1 MQMKMHMKIYRNIIT
16 AVTAALAF
24 HAACAQ
30 TTQRLTATKANDYA
44 LVYTLPRTALEITL
58 EGEITLKEPGEF
70 YKYAKKYLNADSPV
84 TAESRTATLKSA
96 AITPAGVPD
105 PEQRY
110 AVQFKGGTAPFIYLT
125 PEGLPLAFN
134 TDRIPAADA
143 PQLPVARAAA
153 PTPLETPAARQVIS
167 EEMLQSQSAAKRA
180 ELAAR
185 AIFDIRATRSDLI
198 SGQADNMPPDGKSL
212 QLMLDNL
219 QAQEEALEAMFMGTT
234 KTWTVVTTVT
244 VTPDDDIDHEVI
256 ARLSALD
263 GFVGTDNLSGAPV
276 YLDLTVTERGELPV
290 NDKGEP
296 LPFPKNG
303 FPYCIPGSTAVKVS
317 FDGRAIA
324 SSEQPMAQFGMVYG
338 LAANSLT
345 DKKAPR
351 FVIFDP
357 ATGAFLE
364 SGPVVEE

>member
-1 MQMKMHMKIYRNIIT
+1 
-16 AVTAALAF
+16 
-24 HAACAQ
+24 
-30 TTQRLTATKANDYA
+30 
-44 LVYTLPRTALEITL
+44 
-58 EGEITLKEPGEF
+58 
-70 YKYAKKYLNADSPV
+70 
-84 TAESRTATLKSA
+84 
-96 AITPAGVPD
+96 
-105 PEQRY
+105 
-110 AVQFKGGTAPFIYLT
+110 
-125 PEGLPLAFN
+125 
-134 TDRIPAADA
+134 
-143 PQLPVARAAA
+143 
-153 PTPLETPAARQVIS
+153 
-167 EEMLQSQSAAKRA
+167 MLQSQSAAKRA

-303 FPYCIPGSTAVKVS
+303 FPYCIPGTTAVKVS
-317 FDGRAIA
+317 FDGRTIA
-324 SSEQPMAQFGMVYG
+324 SAEQPMAQFGMVYG

-364 SGPVVEE
+364 SGPVGEE

>member
-125 PEGLPLAFN
+125 PRSFLWH
-134 TDRIPAADA
+134 A
-143 PQLPVARAAA
+143 PPPPPRLKPRRHAR
-153 PTPLETPAARQVIS
+153 
-167 EEMLQSQSAAKRA
+167 
-180 ELAAR
+180 
-185 AIFDIRATRSDLI
+185 
-198 SGQADNMPPDGKSL
+198 
-212 QLMLDNL
+212 
-219 QAQEEALEAMFMGTT
+219 
-234 KTWTVVTTVT
+234 
-244 VTPDDDIDHEVI
+244 
-256 ARLSALD
+256 
-263 GFVGTDNLSGAPV
+263 
-276 YLDLTVTERGELPV
+276 
-290 NDKGEP
+290 
-296 LPFPKNG
+296 
-303 FPYCIPGSTAVKVS
+303 
-317 FDGRAIA
+317 
-324 SSEQPMAQFGMVYG
+324 
-338 LAANSLT
+338 
-345 DKKAPR
+345 
-351 FVIFDP
+351 
-357 ATGAFLE
+357 
-364 SGPVVEE
+364 

>member
-1 MQMKMHMKIYRNIIT
+1 MYMTIRNILI
-16 AVTAALAF
+16 AAAALLGCSAG
-24 HAACAQ
+24 AQ

-44 LVYTLPRTALEITL
+44 LVYTLPRTTLAITL
-58 EGEITLKEPGEF
+58 EGEITVKEPGEF
-70 YKYAKKYLNADSPV
+70 YKYAKKYLNASAP
-84 TAESRTATLKSA
+84 TATETRTAVLKSA
-96 AITPAGVPD
+96 VITPVGVPD

-110 AVQFKGGTAPFIYLT
+110 AVQFKSGTAPYIYLT

-134 TDRIPAADA
+134 TDKLPADDA
-143 PQLPVARAAA
+143 PELPVAREAA
-153 PTPLETPAARQVIS
+153 PTPLETPAARQVVS
-167 EEMLQSQSAAKRA
+167 EEMLQSQSVAKRA

-185 AIFDIRATRSDLI
+185 AIFDIRATRQELI

-234 KTWTVVTTVT
+234 KTSTVVTTVT
-244 VTPDDDIDHEVI
+244 IDPDDDISRMVI

-290 NDKGEP
+290 NEKGEP

-303 FPYCIPGSTAVKVS
+303 FPYCIPGATQVKVS
-317 FDGRAIA
+317 FGGRTVA

-364 SGPVVEE
+364 SGPAVEE

>member
-1 MQMKMHMKIYRNIIT
+1 MPCSSR
-16 AVTAALAF
+16 AAQ
-24 HAACAQ
+24 HPSS
-30 TTQRLTATKANDYA
+30 TS
-44 LVYTLPRTALEITL
+44 PR
-58 EGEITLKEPGEF
+58 
-70 YKYAKKYLNADSPV
+70 
-84 TAESRTATLKSA
+84 
-96 AITPAGVPD
+96 
-105 PEQRY
+105 
-110 AVQFKGGTAPFIYLT
+110 
-125 PEGLPLAFN
+125 GLPLAFN

-234 KTWTVVTTVT
+234 KTWTMVTTVT
-244 VTPDDDIDHEVI
+244 VTPDDDINHEVI

-364 SGPVVEE
+364 SGPVGEE